1 MDGSKISISAC
12 THDSTALRILFQ
24 RLTATR
30 WVKRPEPIHGA
41 DGYRGVMGRVHADG
55 DDETEADWRLERR
68 HDRLET
74 YRSVVSHDL
83 RTPLNV
89 AQGYLEFVRSGDAE
103 DEDELL
109 EQVAVSLDRLEAYLA
124 DLGTLEAQG
133 TPVEETEPVD
143 IADVASET
151 WASVDTVDASLEI
164 ETAATVRAD
173 RGRLVAAFRNVYRN
187 AVEHGGASVA
197 VTVGDLDDGF
207 YVEDDGGGPEM
218 GGYGDLF
225 EPGVS
230 TTDGATGLGLAIVEQ
245 IAAAHRWRVS
255 ATEGSDG
262 GVRIEFR
269 NAR

>member
-1 MDGSKISISAC
+1 MPSPSFPDRRS
-12 THDSTALRILFQ
+12 STR
-24 RLTATR
+24 TR
-30 WVKRPEPIHGA
+30 SVKRPE
-41 DGYRGVMGRVHADG
+41 GYLSREWIRETVERAHADG
-55 DDETEADWRLERR
+55 DDEPDADADADWRLKRR

-83 RTPLNV
+83 RTPLSV
-89 AQGYLEFVRSGDAE
+89 AQGYLDFVRSDDAE

-109 EQVAVSLDRLEAYLA
+109 EQVAASLDRLEAYLV

-143 IADVASET
+143 IADIAAAA
-151 WASVDTVDASLEI
+151 WASVETAEASLSVEA
-164 ETAATVRAD
+164 TAVVAAD
-173 RGRLVAAFRNVYRN
+173 EGRLIAAFRNVYRN
-187 AVEHGGASVA
+187 AVEHGGDAVS

-207 YVEDDGGGPEM
+207 FIEDDGNGPEV
-218 GGYGDLF
+218 GGYDDLF
-225 EPGVS
+225 EPGFS

-255 ATEGSDG
+255 ATKGGDG

-269 NAR
+269 NVR

>member
-1 MDGSKISISAC
+1 MDE
-12 THDSTALRILFQ
+12 
-24 RLTATR
+24 
-30 WVKRPEPIHGA
+30 VYA
-41 DGYRGVMGRVHADG
+41 DR
-55 DDETEADWRLERR
+55 DDADWRLERR

-89 AQGYLEFVRSGDAE
+89 AQGYLDFVRSGDVE

-109 EQVAVSLDRLEAYLA
+109 EQVAASLDRLEAYLT

-133 TPVEETEPVD
+133 TPVEETVAVD
-143 IADVASET
+143 LAGVAAET
-151 WASVDTVDASLEI
+151 WESVETADASLEI
-164 ETAATVRAD
+164 ETTATVTAD

-187 AVEHGGASVA
+187 AVEHGGASGT

-207 YVEDDGGGPEM
+207 YVADDGDGPEV
-218 GGYGDLF
+218 GGYDDLF
-225 EPGVS
+225 EPGFS
-230 TTDGATGLGLAIVEQ
+230 TTDGATGLGLAIVDQ

-255 ATEGSDG
+255 ASEGSDG

-269 NAR
+269 DVR